1 MPMEMAG
8 LAGTLAGIAEIARSA
23 FAPARARGR
32 STRRH
37 RAADAA
43 SGLRKE
49 TGVQSYWYWLIGG
62 VLLCA
67 AEAMAPGMFLLWL
80 GVAAI
85 ATGLLLI
92 AIDLSFAW
100 QLLAFGAL
108 AVAAVLIGRRFY
120 GSSERESDQP
130 FLNRRAEALVG
141 RTFVLAQPIKAGEG
155 R

>member
-1 MPMEMAG
+1 
-8 LAGTLAGIAEIARSA
+8 
-23 FAPARARGR
+23 
-32 STRRH
+32 
-37 RAADAA
+37 
-43 SGLRKE
+43 
-49 TGVQSYWYWLIGG
+49 VQTFWYWLIGG

-67 AEAMAPGMFLLWL
+67 AEAMAPGMFLLWF

-85 ATGLLLI
+85 ATGVLLTI
-92 AIDLSFAW
+92 VDLSFAW

-108 AVAAVLIGRRFY
+108 AVAAVLAGRQVY

-155 R
+155 RLTVNDTQWRLRGPDMPMGAKVRVVGVEEATFLVVEQA